1 MKRTIRNWAFTL
13 YFNFLNSS
21 PLADYSSRLLR
32 KIGEYLLRQRLQ
44 SPLGNPQAMLR
55 RDSHQRCTA
64 TPKNSLQCMN
74 STIGRNIEEQFSS
87 QDLRN
92 FHLDGLHLL
101 GNNRSFADTPALGIT
116 RSTIAIVR
124 ASAMTGS
131 IVPARFELGLGYL
144 FQRAVA
150 ALLLNWSSHDS
161 EFSLILVIVAAKILI
176 QIEYKRIIDLLR
188 IVVVDRL

>member
-1 MKRTIRNWAFTL
+1 
-13 YFNFLNSS
+13 
-21 PLADYSSRLLR
+21 LADYSSRLLR

-55 RDSHQRCTA
+55 RDSHQRSTA
-64 TPKNSLQCMN
+64 TPKNGLQCMN

-92 FHLDGLHLL
+92 FHLDGLNLL
-101 GNNRSFADTPALGIT
+101 GNNRSFADASAFGVT

-131 IVPARFELGLGYL
+131 IVPARFELGLGYI

-161 EFSLILVIVAAKILI
+161 EFSLILVIVTVKIPVWK
-176 QIEYKRIIDLLR
+176 QHKTGRYSAGF
-188 IVVVDRL
+188 